1 MAFCAFYVSTAGA
14 IYAPRRL
21 GWKQGY
27 AGPQYE
33 EGIAHGHQK
42 DETVPGRRKKPHADT
57 RMGKSVS
64 EWVNIV
70 NLLQDY
76 ATLFPPSQNVDR
88 RDCFCRYFDSSVPLL
103 GTEATPGL
111 ARNEGESCPE

>member
-1 MAFCAFYVSTAGA
+1 MISILIIICKFSVHFFG
-14 IYAPRRL
+14 RRN
-21 GWKQGY
+21 
-27 AGPQYE
+27 
-33 EGIAHGHQK
+33 IRGHQTG
-42 DETVPGRRKKPHADT
+42 ETVPERRKKPYADT

-76 ATLFPPSQNVDR
+76 ATLFPTSQNVDR
-88 RDCFCRYFDSSVPLL
+88 RDCFCRYFDTSVPLL

-111 ARNEGESCPE
+111 ARNEGSRPPAVKEMPDQVGHDGG